1 MVRTHGNGHWG
12 GSAEKY
18 VQCLHYTVAVR
29 KVLSS
34 SFWRNYKLFCLIC
47 WADNVLLSLSLFCNL
62 LPSYLSCYFLFSYF
76 FLFSFKLDICFQL
89 LEALEDDY
97 RPPSTS
103 SSSST
108 LRNTGRVN
116 DINRLTE
123 SHNNPSNDNNA
134 MQPNTNGSDG
144 SIINLVRTA
153 RT

>member
-1 MVRTHGNGHWG
+1 M
-12 GSAEKY
+12 
-18 VQCLHYTVAVR
+18 
-29 KVLSS
+29 
-34 SFWRNYKLFCLIC
+34 
-47 WADNVLLSLSLFCNL
+47 LLSLSLFCNL